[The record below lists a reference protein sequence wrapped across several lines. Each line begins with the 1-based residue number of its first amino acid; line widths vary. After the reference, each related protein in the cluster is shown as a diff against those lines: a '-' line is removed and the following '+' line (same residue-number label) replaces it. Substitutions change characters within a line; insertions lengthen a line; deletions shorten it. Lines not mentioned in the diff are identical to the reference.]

1 VSTTTTASGVATLLL
16 LLPCLLLL
24 LCLQQ
29 HWDNMFTAGVRC
41 ALTASH
47 AAAAMMVQQG
57 SGLIVNVTAWNDGR
71 WAGNM
76 AGAYTCVI

>member
-1 VSTTTTASGVATLLL
+1 VI
-16 LLPCLLLL
+16 

-29 HWDNMFTAGVRC
+29 HWDNMFSAGVRC

-57 SGLIVNVTAWNDGR
+57 SGLIVNVTAWNEGR
-71 WAGNM
+71 CG
-76 AGAYTCVI
+76 